1 MMRRGAAPSGGWCGG
16 KAITRVLLLA
26 LLLTGLAACADSSYQ
41 SPAFSLDP
49 CFLEPWRPNC

>member
-1 MMRRGAAPSGGWCGG
+1 M
-16 KAITRVLLLA
+16 TRVLLLA